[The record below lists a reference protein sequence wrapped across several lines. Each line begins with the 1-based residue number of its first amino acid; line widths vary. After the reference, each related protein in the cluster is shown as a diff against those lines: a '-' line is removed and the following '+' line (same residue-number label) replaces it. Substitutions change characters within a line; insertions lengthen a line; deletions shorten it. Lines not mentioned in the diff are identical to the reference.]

1 MKKFVLEQENDVE
14 TNYPLTDLFYA
25 FFKIYKKWIEDRFGL
40 DADNYPISYLID
52 KYKRQFYEEVVGETF
67 ESEEDVPEIGR
78 WSIQELV
85 TKLIK
90 NNKVQIPTLRK
101 QERFVD
107 KYKNQIPM
115 FIKRLDLPNYIS
127 ISIEE
132 EKPYEIEI
140 KVLYD
145 IDEVVKQEGSIK
157 HPSTIVSRLI
167 EYFKNYLN
175 IKEGKPI
182 HGDIDISY
190 KRDPIFKDMET
201 WAKNVLNGVI
211 KKKIKQFDTKGI
223 IRSVRFTPSISKSEI
238 KLVFKTDALYLQ
250 RRELKDKV
258 IEYLQGLGYNNIK
271 VEITY

>member
-1 MKKFVLEQENDVE
+1 M
-14 TNYPLTDLFYA
+14 
-25 FFKIYKKWIEDRFGL
+25 
-40 DADNYPISYLID
+40 
-52 KYKRQFYEEVVGETF
+52 GETF

-157 HPSTIVSRLI
+157 HPST
-167 EYFKNYLN
+167 NHTCN
-175 IKEGKPI
+175 
-182 HGDIDISY
+182 
-190 KRDPIFKDMET
+190 
-201 WAKNVLNGVI
+201 
-211 KKKIKQFDTKGI
+211 TKGAY
-223 IRSVRFTPSISKSEI
+223 
-238 KLVFKTDALYLQ
+238 LVEENA
-250 RRELKDKV
+250 
-258 IEYLQGLGYNNIK
+258 
-271 VEITY
+271 